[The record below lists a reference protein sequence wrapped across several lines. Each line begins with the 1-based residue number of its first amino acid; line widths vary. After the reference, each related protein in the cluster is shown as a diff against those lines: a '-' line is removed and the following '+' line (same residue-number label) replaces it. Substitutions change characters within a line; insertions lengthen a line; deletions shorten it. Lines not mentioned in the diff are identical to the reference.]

1 MATKEGRTTALQM
14 LIAVLVLGA
23 AYLVLALVVG
33 RQVPAQATIE
43 RVDVGGMT
51 PQVASA
57 RLKRALGPLAT
68 TPITVTV
75 GDTGRT
81 MSIDPSA
88 SGMSL
93 DVDGTLEGM
102 AGFSLNPV
110 TIWDHLTG
118 SVHRPVRT
126 AVDKDKLRAA
136 VTSQA
141 KAVDNAPTDG
151 TVSFPGGKVSA
162 TQAVVG
168 HAVTVDR
175 VVEAI
180 ATGYPHTPTVLAEV
194 TTTQPRVTQAQ
205 VDAAVTSFATL
216 AMSAPISVVVGD
228 KTAALLP
235 AQYAPALSMAPDAS
249 GALQVAVDRAKL
261 TGIVTEVTKGFLVQP
276 QEAKI
281 VLENDAPKIIPSVDG
296 VAVDPASIPDLV
308 VPALTSPQR
317 TVALAPVVA
326 RATLTTEK
334 AQALGVTGVIS
345 SFDSAFPNNPSRTA
359 NLVAAANTINGTFI
373 APGATFSLNGILGE
387 RTAAKGYQEG
397 YIIEG
402 GRLVKGTGGGISQVS
417 TVIYNL
423 AWFAGAELTEHT
435 PHTFFISRYPEGREA
450 TVYWPD
456 LDNKWKNTSP
466 YGMLVQTSVS
476 GNQVHG
482 RIWSTKVYDV
492 DAVKG
497 ERSNVAPGKEVI
509 DDTAECVPQPEMTP
523 GFDVTVQRVLRQNG
537 AVVKTE
543 NYPTHYAPED
553 KITCTNPNHKT

>member
-1 MATKEGRTTALQM
+1 M
-14 LIAVLVLGA
+14 LLAVLVLGA
-23 AYLVLALVVG
+23 AYLVLAFVVG

-57 RLKRALGPLAT
+57 TLKHALGTLAT
-68 TPITVTV
+68 TPIIVTV

-102 AGFSLNPV
+102 AGFTLDPV
-110 TIWDHLTG
+110 RIWDHLTG

-126 AVDKDKLRAA
+126 AVDRDKLRAA
-136 VTSQA
+136 VASQA
-141 KAVDNAPTDG
+141 RAVDTAPMDG

-162 TQAVVG
+162 TSAVVG
-168 HAVTVDR
+168 HAVSVDR
-175 VVEAI
+175 VVDAI
-180 ATGYPHTPTVLAEV
+180 ATGYPRTPTVLAEV
-194 TTTQPRVTQAQ
+194 TTTQPKVTQAQ
-205 VDAAVTSFATL
+205 VDAAVTSFATP
-216 AMSAPISVVVGD
+216 AMSAPVSVVVGD

-276 QEAKI
+276 REAKI

-317 TVALAPVVA
+317 TVALTPVVA
-326 RATLTTEK
+326 RPTLTTEK

-345 SFDSAFPNNPSRTA
+345 SFDSVFPNNPLRTA
-359 NLVAAANTINGTFI
+359 NLTAAANTVNGTFI
-373 APGATFSLNGILGE
+373 APGASFSLNGILGE
-387 RTAAKGYQEG
+387 RTAARGYQESQV
-397 YIIEG
+397 IEG
-402 GRLVKGTGGGISQVS
+402 GRLVKGIGGGISQVS
-417 TVIYNL
+417 TVIYNI
-423 AWFAGAELTEHT
+423 AWFAGAQLTEHT
-435 PHTFFISRYPEGREA
+435 PHSFYISRYPEGREA
-450 TVYWPD
+450 TVSWPS

-466 YGMLVQTSVS
+466 YGMLVQTYVS
-476 GNQVHG
+476 GDQVHG

-492 DAVKG
+492 EAVKS
-497 ERSNVAPGKEVI
+497 ERSNVKPGTDLI
-509 DDTAECVPQPEMTP
+509 DDTVACVPQPQMTP
-523 GFDVTVQRVLRQNG
+523 GFDVSVQRVLRQNG

-543 NYPTHYAPED
+543 NYSTHYAPED
-553 KITCTNPNHKT
+553 KITCTNPNHRT

>member
-1 MATKEGRTTALQM
+1 M
-14 LIAVLVLGA
+14 LFAVLVLGA
-23 AYLVLALVVG
+23 AYLVLAFVVG

-57 RLKRALGPLAT
+57 TLKHALGTLAT
-68 TPITVTV
+68 TPIIVTV

-102 AGFSLNPV
+102 AGFTLDPV
-110 TIWDHLTG
+110 RIWDHLTG
-118 SVHRPVRT
+118 SVDRPVRT
-126 AVDKDKLRAA
+126 AVDRDKLRAA
-136 VTSQA
+136 VASQA
-141 KAVDNAPTDG
+141 RAVDTAPMDG

-162 TQAVVG
+162 TSAVVG
-168 HAVTVDR
+168 HAVSVDR
-175 VVEAI
+175 VVDAI
-180 ATGYPHTPTVLAEV
+180 ATGYPRTPTVLAEV
-194 TTTQPRVTQAQ
+194 TTTQPKVTQAQ
-205 VDAAVTSFATL
+205 VDAAVTSFATP
-216 AMSAPISVVVGD
+216 AMSAPVSVVVGD

-235 AQYAPALSMAPDAS
+235 AQYAPALTMDPDAS
-249 GALQVAVDRAKL
+249 GTLQVAVDRAKL

-296 VAVDPASIPDLV
+296 VTVDPASIPDLV

-317 TVALAPVVA
+317 TVALASTVV
-326 RATLTTEK
+326 RPTLTTEK
-334 AQALGVTGVIS
+334 AQALGVNGVIS
-345 SFDSAFPNNPSRTA
+345 SFDSVFPNNPLRTA
-359 NLVAAANTINGTFI
+359 NLTAAANTVNGTFI
-373 APGATFSLNGILGE
+373 APGASFSLNGILGE
-387 RTAAKGYQEG
+387 RTAARGYQESQV
-397 YIIEG
+397 IEG
-402 GRLVKGTGGGISQVS
+402 GRLVKGIGGGISQVS

-435 PHTFFISRYPEGREA
+435 PHAFYISRYPEGREA
-450 TVYWPD
+450 TVSWPS

-466 YGMLVQTSVS
+466 YGMLVQTYVS
-476 GNQVHG
+476 GDQVHG

-492 DAVKG
+492 EAVKS
-497 ERSNVAPGKEVI
+497 ERSNVKPGTDLI
-509 DDTAECVPQPEMTP
+509 DDTVACVPQPQMTP
-523 GFDVTVQRVLRQNG
+523 GFDVSVQRVLRQNG

-543 NYPTHYAPED
+543 NYSTHYAPED
-553 KITCTNPNHKT
+553 KITCTNPNHRT